1 MTETDTKT
9 AILDAAENLF
19 VEQGFEGASLRSVTT
34 MADVNIAAI
43 HYHFGSK
50 DALVKAVLER
60 RLSPINQERLD
71 RLNSLEAANEG
82 ADLQLE
88 DILRALFEPALKM
101 SGFGA
106 EGNNNIARLIGRIFS
121 EPSLSLQSF
130 LKERFHLVFERFTSA
145 LRSVL
150 PELPDVDFFWRV
162 HFMMGAMCHTLCE
175 QEMPR
180 LLSGGICK
188 PQCFEETCD
197 QLVVFVAGGLR
208 AQSVIAAERAS
219 K

>member
-1 MTETDTKT
+1 MTDTDTKT

-19 VEQGFEGASLRSVTT
+19 VEQGFEGASLRSVT
-34 MADVNIAAI
+34 AVANVNIAAI

-50 DALVKAVLER
+50 DALVKAVLAR

-71 RLNSLEAANEG
+71 RLEALESSAGG

-101 SGFGA
+101 SGFGDG
-106 EGNNNIARLIGRIFS
+106 GNNNVARLIGRIFS
-121 EPSLSLQSF
+121 EPSHSLQSF
-130 LKERFHLVFERFTSA
+130 LKERFHVVFEKYTAA

-162 HFMMGAMCHTLCE
+162 HFMMGAMCHTLCD
-175 QEMPR
+175 QERPR
-180 LLSGGICK
+180 LLSGGICN

-208 AQSVIAAERAS
+208 AQSVMAGERAS
-219 K
+219 S